1 MTHKILYVPKYLILL
16 CNVAQRW
23 ATFSNENNGLTT
35 HNILCLIPG
44 RTQHMVQISIIR
56 NRQRRYFLS
65 FLSSTSSDY
74 HAVHDWQ
81 ALSGFGVVLFLYTK
95 RQACTIPRITL

>member
-1 MTHKILYVPKYLILL
+1 M
-16 CNVAQRW
+16 VAK
-23 ATFSNENNGLTT
+23 FLSSNRFAQL
-35 HNILCLIPG
+35 
-44 RTQHMVQISIIR
+44 
-56 NRQRRYFLS
+56 LS

-74 HAVHDWQ
+74 HPVDDWQ